1 MNFQISQSSTQIATW
16 LDEKYK
22 GWIASKRGER
32 IMYSLLIWSLASAT
46 NQPSFALTA
55 PMLLL
60 GVVLSAID
68 LLILTTH
75 PPR

>member
-1 MNFQISQSSTQIATW
+1 
-16 LDEKYK
+16 
-22 GWIASKRGER
+22 
-32 IMYSLLIWSLASAT
+32 MYSILSFPLASAT

-60 GVVLSAID
+60 GVVMSAID

>member
-1 MNFQISQSSTQIATW
+1 
-16 LDEKYK
+16 
-22 GWIASKRGER
+22 
-32 IMYSLLIWSLASAT
+32 MYSLLIWSLASAT

-60 GVVLSAID
+60 GVVMSAID
-68 LLILTTH
+68 LLILTTQ

>member
-1 MNFQISQSSTQIATW
+1 MNSI
-16 LDEKYK
+16 
-22 GWIASKRGER
+22 
-32 IMYSLLIWSLASAT
+32 LIWSLASAT
-46 NQPSFALTA
+46 NQLSFALTP

-60 GVVLSAID
+60 GVVMSAID

>member
-1 MNFQISQSSTQIATW
+1 MHYI
-16 LDEKYK
+16 
-22 GWIASKRGER
+22 
-32 IMYSLLIWSLASAT
+32 LILSLASAT
-46 NQPSFALTA
+46 NQPNFALTA

-60 GVVLSAID
+60 GVVMSAID

>member
-1 MNFQISQSSTQIATW
+1 
-16 LDEKYK
+16 
-22 GWIASKRGER
+22 
-32 IMYSLLIWSLASAT
+32 MYSILSLSLESAT
-46 NQPSFALTA
+46 NQPSFGFTA